1 MKRRFFA
8 CGVVAIVAVALV
20 VAACG
25 SSSSSSTTSAASSSA
40 ASSSAASSGSASGS
54 SSSKGPIYILS
65 IGDISGP
72 TKIYGGLHYAG
83 DQAAVAYLNAHGGV
97 LGRQL
102 VIKHLDSAGV
112 ASNSVSLAV
121 KELSANPT
129 KYSMID
135 AGAEG
140 TEDVALIPIVA
151 KYKQFAIT
159 LDDTGGCAKASNC
172 PTEFVVKGDPADPQV
187 TAAQWFKSKGVTKV
201 GILQESIAFTE
212 GETPGIVAALKALGI
227 QSTIVSFPA
236 TATDVTPEM
245 QQLKSAGVDGVF
257 AEALGPPA
265 GYTLAARAKLGWNVP
280 VLFDVAASSLDI
292 TKLAPPSQTKNAFL
306 DVYNCADASKPSP
319 SLTLMKQYIP
329 SSYAAELDSQPCD
342 IPGNGWDGIILFAN
356 AAKQA
361 GSLSVSS
368 LTSAMESLG
377 QTAQTDPNY
386 ITAKVMRYS
395 NANHENI
402 GQKPTDFT
410 VIPVGPVSGAQDHPP
425 SGG

>member
-1 MKRRFFA
+1 MKRRFFG
-8 CGVVAIVAVALV
+8 CGVLTIVAVALV

-40 ASSSAASSGSASGS
+40 ASSGSATGSGS
-54 SSSKGPIYILS
+54 SSTKGPIYILS
-65 IGDISGP
+65 IGDVSGP
-72 TKIYGGLHYAG
+72 TKIYGSLHYAG

-112 ASNSVSLAV
+112 ASNAVSLAV

-172 PTEFVVKGDPADPQV
+172 PTEFVVKGNPAEPQI
-187 TAAQWFKSKGVTKV
+187 TAAQWFKSQGVKKV

-227 QSTIVSFPA
+227 PSTIVSFPA

-292 TKLAPPSQTKNAFL
+292 TKLAPASQTKNAFL

-329 SSYAAELDSQPCD
+329 SSYSATLDAQPCD

-361 GSLSVSS
+361 GSLSVPA

-386 ITAKVMRYS
+386 ITAKIMRYS

-402 GQKPTDFT
+402 GQTPSDFT